1 MNILSSDSTDAV
13 NQPAPLPVSPPAGSA
28 WVTLLQKPASR
39 IWRRLLIVLVVSIP
53 LWIYATTWDILVML
67 LGNASGGKGI
77 SFDDIGQR
85 ILTRGLLFPLL
96 VGVYFIA
103 VSIPLR
109 RRRTGR
115 FILKQIALALV
126 FSSLARPALVV
137 SYYLANRTFA
147 AAHTLNQVIGYIGPW
162 QIWLATTIQ
171 YSIVYLL
178 GLVLIFAIHAFLRF
192 KSEQLKAVQLR
203 SKWLEARL
211 GTLRGQLNPHFFFN
225 ALNTVVALIHEDP
238 DRAEKLLTELGTL
251 LRRSLAD
258 GHHEFTTVREEVRF
272 VERYLAVMKS
282 RYEDRLSVNLK
293 LDARALDC
301 SIPTFLLV
309 PLVENAIKHGVDK
322 VPGRDTVEIS
332 GHHAGEFI
340 TFTLMN
346 TAPANS
352 TDAAEPGGGL
362 GLRNTRRR
370 LFAIYGSHYRLESG
384 PGAHG
389 RWVTSV
395 AIPTRARPAVAAADP
410 L

>member
-1 MNILSSDSTDAV
+1 M
-13 NQPAPLPVSPPAGSA
+13 
-28 WVTLLQKPASR
+28 
-39 IWRRLLIVLVVSIP
+39 WRRLFIVLVVSIP

-67 LGNASGGKGI
+67 LGNATAEKGI

-103 VSIPLR
+103 VSLPLQ

-115 FILKQIALALV
+115 FILKQMALALV
-126 FSSLARPALVV
+126 FSSLARPALLVA
-137 SYYLANRTFA
+137 YYLTNRTFA

-162 QIWLATTIQ
+162 RIWLATTIQ

-258 GHHEFTTVREEVRF
+258 GRHEFTTVREEVRF
-272 VERYLAVMKS
+272 VERYLAVMKA
-282 RYEDRLSVNLK
+282 RYEDRLSVNLE
-293 LDARALDC
+293 LDAQALDC

-332 GHHAGEFI
+332 GHRAGEFI
-340 TFTLMN
+340 TFTVKN
-346 TAPANS
+346 TAPATR
-352 TDAAEPGGGL
+352 TDIAEPGVGL

-370 LFAIYGSHYRLESG
+370 LFAIYGGHYRLESG

-395 AIPTRARPAVAAADP
+395 AIPTRAKPAVAAADP